1 MPDAAQPAVAETDAM
16 NFADSAKASCMRKAE
31 TFLPT
36 ASRDNNAS
44 NSSNASN
51 AELSFKNWGYRHAS
65 RRNFAVRGLN
75 LTIHAGQRVLLLG
88 ASGIGKSTIL
98 SGAAGLIGN
107 DVVAKNSLESSAIHS
122 SSSSSSSSSNSAH
135 NMVSAK
141 SQQAVLVED
150 ADGGVS
156 EGCVLVDGIPVR
168 KARGRVGL
176 VLQDPD
182 AQAIF
187 QRLGD
192 NVAFGPENM
201 NVPRSEIWDRVRES
215 LKKVGLDGLQ
225 LHRATAH
232 LSGGQLQRL
241 ALAGALAMQP
251 SVLLLD
257 EPTAN
262 LDPDGTQQIVGAVRA
277 VLDSTR
283 ATMVLVEHHA
293 EPWID
298 MIDRVVVLGLENA
311 QSTLAAN
318 DSPANKTSESASF
331 ANNLDTVHDDDI
343 ARADSSRTV
352 IVADG
357 TPDEVFTRTDLDFE
371 DLGIWLP
378 ERYKRNAKSS
388 ESKSSENKSS
398 ESTESSEKYYE
409 NCDPA
414 EGCGEVLLST
424 RDLAISH
431 NSEPIA
437 KHINLEFKAGQI
449 TALVGANGAGKSTLS
464 LTLAGLLPAVSGE
477 VVASDALAEGTNGT
491 DPMKWKS
498 PDLAKR
504 ISYVFQNPEH
514 QFACGSV
521 LDEVMLGP
529 LRTGVSADEARA
541 KAEELLKRFRLA
553 RYAKANPYTLSGGE
567 KRRLTVAASLAAAP
581 RVLILDEPTFGQD
594 RKTWLQIIRLIA
606 SLRSDGVSIIVVTHD
621 RELVEALGARLVELV
636 ADTEVSKNANK
647 SKNANESKNANKSG
661 EDFASIVDS
670 DAVSGELVADA
681 SQKTRVSGEH
691 KSSAALSATT
701 SATEISRIKV
711 SAVNNRNEEAKLSSR
726 SPLLASMNPVF
737 RIFGAFIA
745 SIPLLFTLDCV
756 SASIALLL
764 EFVIFACIKLPPW
777 RVIRLSW
784 PVWVGAPT
792 SALTVLLYGK
802 SGGNTWF
809 QWWLMHATDRSAM
822 LAVATS
828 LRILAIG
835 IPAIVTVIGM
845 DATDLADA
853 FSQVLHLPDRFVYG
867 GLAGIRLF
875 GVLQDDWAALT
886 ASRRSRGLGDEHRV
900 RAFFPQS
907 FALLVLSIRRSTTLA
922 TAMEARGF
930 GGVGARS
937 HARVSS
943 VHARDWWF
951 LVVCTLVPSVAVAA
965 ALYFGTFAFLGGA

>member
-1 MPDAAQPAVAETDAM
+1 MPDAVKSQE
-16 NFADSAKASCMRKAE
+16 SE
-31 TFLPT
+31 TFLPS
-36 ASRDNNAS
+36 ASSDCNSDSSANNA
-44 NSSNASN
+44 NKASKANN
-51 AELSFKNWGYRHAS
+51 AELRFEHWGYRHAS
-65 RRNFAVRGLN
+65 RRAFAVRGLD
-75 LTIHAGQRVLLLG
+75 LTIKAGQRVLLLG

-107 DVVAKNSLESSAIHS
+107 DFVAKNSAKDSVE
-122 SSSSSSSSSNSAH
+122 NSEDG
-135 NMVSAK
+135 AK
-141 SQQAVLVED
+141 SQQTTLVED

-156 EGCVLVDGIPVR
+156 EGCVLVDGVPVR
-168 KARGRVGL
+168 RARGRVGL

-201 NVPRSEIWDRVRES
+201 NVPRNEIWDRVRKS
-215 LKKVGLDGLQ
+215 LKEVGLDGLQ
-225 LHRATAH
+225 LHRSTLH
-232 LSGGQLQRL
+232 LSGGQMQRL

-277 VLDSTR
+277 VLDSTH

-298 MIDRVVVLGLENA
+298 MIDRVVVLGLENDE
-311 QSTLAAN
+311 AAN
-318 DSPANKTSESASF
+318 GKDANGETVHSE
-331 ANNLDTVHDDDI
+331 TVHDDDI
-343 ARADSSRTV
+343 ARAASSRTV

-357 TPDEVFTRTDLDFE
+357 TPDEVFNRTDLDFE

-378 ERYKRNAKSS
+378 ERYKKNVKSS
-388 ESKSSENKSS
+388 ANESFVINSSANA
-398 ESTESSEKYYE
+398 ESSEKYYE
-409 NCDPA
+409 NCNPA
-414 EGCGEVLLST
+414 EGYGEVLLST
-424 RDLAISH
+424 KDLAISH

-437 KHINLEFKAGQI
+437 RHINLEFKAGQI

-477 VVASDALAEGTNGT
+477 VVASDALAQGANGT

-541 KAEELLKRFRLA
+541 KAQELLKRFRLA

-606 SLRSDGVSIIVVTHD
+606 SLRSGGVSIIVVTHD

-636 ADTEVSKNANK
+636 PDAKAEAAEMSAAEASAFEAKSTE
-647 SKNANESKNANKSG
+647 
-661 EDFASIVDS
+661 
-670 DAVSGELVADA
+670 
-681 SQKTRVSGEH
+681 
-691 KSSAALSATT
+691 ALSATT
-701 SATEISRIKV
+701 GATDISRIKV
-711 SAVNNRNEEAKLSSR
+711 SAVNNRDEEAKLSSK
-726 SPLLASMNPVF
+726 SPLLASINPVF
-737 RIFGAFIA
+737 RIFGAFAA

-756 SASIALLL
+756 SASVALLL
-764 EFVIFACIKLPPW
+764 EFVIFACIKLLPW

-835 IPAIVTVIGM
+835 VPSIVMVIGL

-937 HARVSS
+937 HARVSR
-943 VHARDWWF
+943 VRARDWWIF
-951 LVVCTLVPSVAVAA
+951 AVCAIVPSVAVAT

>member
-1 MPDAAQPAVAETDAM
+1 MPDATQSQE
-16 NFADSAKASCMRKAE
+16 SE

-36 ASRDNNAS
+36 DLSDRKSISNASDASRASDNA
-44 NSSNASN
+44 SNASN
-51 AELSFKNWGYRHAS
+51 AELCFENWGYRHAS
-65 RRNFAVRGLN
+65 RRAFAVRGLD
-75 LTIHAGQRVLLLG
+75 LTIKAGQRVLLLG

-107 DVVAKNSLESSAIHS
+107 DFVAKN
-122 SSSSSSSSSNSAH
+122 
-135 NMVSAK
+135 SAK
-141 SQQAVLVED
+141 SQQTTLVED

-156 EGCVLVDGIPVR
+156 EGCVLVDGVPVR
-168 KARGRVGL
+168 RARGRVGL

-201 NVPRSEIWDRVRES
+201 NVPRSEIWDRVRKS
-215 LKKVGLDGLQ
+215 LKEVGLDGLQ
-225 LHRATAH
+225 LHRSTSH
-232 LSGGQLQRL
+232 LSGGQMQRL

-277 VLDSTR
+277 VLDSTH

-298 MIDRVVVLGLENA
+298 MIDRVVVLGLENDE
-311 QSTLAAN
+311 AAN
-318 DSPANKTSESASF
+318 GKA
-331 ANNLDTVHDDDI
+331 ANNETVHDDDI
-343 ARADSSRTV
+343 ARVASSRTV

-357 TPDEVFTRTDLDFE
+357 TPDEVFNRTDLDFE

-378 ERYKRNAKSS
+378 ERYKKNVKSS
-388 ESKSSENKSS
+388 ANESSVSNSSANA
-398 ESTESSEKYYE
+398 ESSEKYYE
-409 NCDPA
+409 NCSPA
-414 EGCGEVLLST
+414 EGYGEVLLST
-424 RDLAISH
+424 KDLAISH

-437 KHINLEFKAGQI
+437 RHINLEFKAGQI

-477 VVASDALAEGTNGT
+477 VVASDALAQGTNGT

-541 KAEELLKRFRLA
+541 KAQELLKRFRLA

-606 SLRSDGVSIIVVTHD
+606 SLRSEGVSIIVVTHD

-636 ADTEVSKNANK
+636 PDAKAEAAEMSAAEVS
-647 SKNANESKNANKSG
+647 
-661 EDFASIVDS
+661 ASEV
-670 DAVSGELVADA
+670 
-681 SQKTRVSGEH
+681 
-691 KSSAALSATT
+691 KSSEALSATT
-701 SATEISRIKV
+701 GATDISRIKV
-711 SAVNNRNEEAKLSSR
+711 SAVNNRDEEAKLSSK
-726 SPLLASMNPVF
+726 SPLLASINPVF
-737 RIFGAFIA
+737 RIFGAFAA
-745 SIPLLFTLDCV
+745 SIPLFFTLDCV
-756 SASIALLL
+756 SASVALLL

-835 IPAIVTVIGM
+835 VPSIVMVIGL

-930 GGVGARS
+930 GGIGARS
-937 HARVSS
+937 HARVSR
-943 VHARDWWF
+943 VRARDWWIF
-951 LVVCTLVPSVAVAA
+951 AVCAIVPSVAVVT

>member
-1 MPDAAQPAVAETDAM
+1 MPDATQSQE
-16 NFADSAKASCMRKAE
+16 SE

-36 ASRDNNAS
+36 DLSDRKSISNASDASRASDNA
-44 NSSNASN
+44 SNASN
-51 AELSFKNWGYRHAS
+51 AELRFENWGYRHAS
-65 RRNFAVRGLN
+65 RRAFAVRGLD
-75 LTIHAGQRVLLLG
+75 LTIKAGQRVLLLG

-107 DVVAKNSLESSAIHS
+107 DFVAKN
-122 SSSSSSSSSNSAH
+122 
-135 NMVSAK
+135 SAK
-141 SQQAVLVED
+141 SQQTTLVED

-156 EGCVLVDGIPVR
+156 EGCVLVDGVPVR
-168 KARGRVGL
+168 RARGRVGL

-201 NVPRSEIWDRVRES
+201 NVPRSEIWDRVRKS
-215 LKKVGLDGLQ
+215 LKEVGLDGLQ
-225 LHRATAH
+225 LHRSTSH
-232 LSGGQLQRL
+232 LSGGQMQRL

-277 VLDSTR
+277 VLDSTH

-298 MIDRVVVLGLENA
+298 MIDRVVVLGLENDE
-311 QSTLAAN
+311 AAN
-318 DSPANKTSESASF
+318 GKA
-331 ANNLDTVHDDDI
+331 ANNETVHDDDI
-343 ARADSSRTV
+343 ARVASSRTV

-357 TPDEVFTRTDLDFE
+357 TPDEVFNRTDLDFE

-378 ERYKRNAKSS
+378 ERYKKNVKSS
-388 ESKSSENKSS
+388 ANESSVSNSSANA
-398 ESTESSEKYYE
+398 ESSEKYYE
-409 NCDPA
+409 NCSPA
-414 EGCGEVLLST
+414 EGYGEVLLST
-424 RDLAISH
+424 KDLAISH

-437 KHINLEFKAGQI
+437 RHINLEFKAGQI

-477 VVASDALAEGTNGT
+477 VVASDALAQGTNGT

-529 LRTGVSADEARA
+529 LRTGVSADEARV
-541 KAEELLKRFRLA
+541 KAQELLKRFRLA

-606 SLRSDGVSIIVVTHD
+606 SLRSEGVSIIVVTHD
-621 RELVEALGARLVELV
+621 RELVEVLGARLVELV
-636 ADTEVSKNANK
+636 PDVKAEAAEMSAAEVS
-647 SKNANESKNANKSG
+647 
-661 EDFASIVDS
+661 ASEV
-670 DAVSGELVADA
+670 
-681 SQKTRVSGEH
+681 
-691 KSSAALSATT
+691 KSSEALSATT
-701 SATEISRIKV
+701 GATDISRIKV
-711 SAVNNRNEEAKLSSR
+711 SAVNNRDEEAKLSSK
-726 SPLLASMNPVF
+726 SPLLAPINPVF
-737 RIFGAFIA
+737 RIFGAFAA

-756 SASIALLL
+756 SASVALLL

-835 IPAIVTVIGM
+835 VPSIVMVIGL

-937 HARVSS
+937 HARVSR
-943 VHARDWWF
+943 VRARDWWIF
-951 LVVCTLVPSVAVAA
+951 AVCAIVPSVAVAA

>member
-16 NFADSAKASCMRKAE
+16 NFADSAKASCVRKAE

-122 SSSSSSSSSNSAH
+122 SSSSSNNSAH
-135 NMVSAK
+135 NTVSAK
-141 SQQAVLVED
+141 SQQTVLVED

-201 NVPRSEIWDRVRES
+201 NVPRSEIWSRVRES

-298 MIDRVVVLGLENA
+298 MIDRVVVLGLENNEA
-311 QSTLAAN
+311 ASGKAAN
-318 DSPANKTSESASF
+318 DES
-331 ANNLDTVHDDDI
+331 VHDDDI

-388 ESKSSENKSS
+388 ENKSSESKSS

-541 KAEELLKRFRLA
+541 NAEELLKRFRLA

-606 SLRSDGVSIIVVTHD
+606 SLRSEGVSIIVVTHD

-636 ADTEVSKNANK
+636 ADTEVSKNAN
-647 SKNANESKNANKSG
+647 ESKNATESG
-661 EDFASIVDS
+661 EDCASVVDS
-670 DAVSGELVADA
+670 DAVSGELVTDA

-745 SIPLLFTLDCV
+745 SMPLLFTLDCV

-951 LVVCTLVPSVAVAA
+951 LVVCALVPSVAVAA

>member
-1 MPDAAQPAVAETDAM
+1 MPDAAQPAVDKAFTADATY
-16 NFADSAKASCMRKAE
+16 SQQAE

-36 ASRDNNAS
+36 DSRDNNAG
-44 NSSNASN
+44 NASNASN
-51 AELSFKNWGYRHAS
+51 AGNAELCFENWGYRHAS
-65 RRNFAVRGLN
+65 RHNFAVRGLN
-75 LTIHAGQRVLLLG
+75 LTIQAGQRVLLLG

-107 DVVAKNSLESSAIHS
+107 DVARKGNAT
-122 SSSSSSSSSNSAH
+122 
-135 NMVSAK
+135 
-141 SQQAVLVED
+141 LVED

-156 EGCVLVDGIPVR
+156 EGRVLVDGVSVR
-168 KARGRVGL
+168 KARGRVGM

-201 NVPRSEIWDRVRES
+201 NVPRDEIWDRVRES
-215 LKKVGLDGLQ
+215 LEKVGLDGLQ

-262 LDPDGTQQIVGAVRA
+262 LDPDGTRQIVGAVRA

-298 MIDRVVVLGLENA
+298 MIDRVVVLGL
-311 QSTLAAN
+311 
-318 DSPANKTSESASF
+318 DGESV
-331 ANNLDTVHDDDI
+331 ANNETSRDETVHDDDI
-343 ARADSSRTV
+343 ARAASSRTV

-357 TPDEVFTRTDLDFE
+357 TPDEVFTRADLDFE

-378 ERYKRNAKSS
+378 ERYKKNVKSSANESSVSNSS
-388 ESKSSENKSS
+388 ESNSSANA
-398 ESTESSEKYYE
+398 ESSEKYYE

-414 EGCGEVLLST
+414 EGYGEVLLST
-424 RDLAISH
+424 KDLAISH
-431 NSEPIA
+431 NDTPIA
-437 KHINLEFKAGQI
+437 QHINLEFKAGQI

-464 LTLAGLLPAVSGE
+464 LTLAGLLPAVGGE
-477 VVASDALAEGTNGT
+477 VVAGEELAKGANGT

-529 LRTGVSADEARA
+529 LRTGVPASEARV
-541 KAEELLKRFRLA
+541 KAEELLKRFRLD

-606 SLRSDGVSIIVVTHD
+606 SLRSEGVSIIVVTHD

-636 ADTEVSKNANK
+636 PE
-647 SKNANESKNANKSG
+647 SG
-661 EDFASIVDS
+661 EGKSAATSAADASPAAAS
-670 DAVSGELVADA
+670 SAVADA
-681 SQKTRVSGEH
+681 E
-691 KSSAALSATT
+691 SSAFSESSEAISATT
-701 SATEISRIKV
+701 DATNISRIKV

-726 SPLLASMNPVF
+726 SPLLASLNPVY
-737 RIFGAFIA
+737 RIFGAFIV
-745 SIPLLFTLDCV
+745 SMPLMFTLDCL
-756 SASIALLL
+756 SASVALVL
-764 EFVIFACIKLPPW
+764 EFAIFACIKLTPL

-809 QWWLMHATDRSAM
+809 QWWLMHATDRSAL

-835 IPAIVTVIGM
+835 IPAIVTVIGL

-886 ASRRSRGLGDEHRV
+886 ASRRSRGLGDERRV

-922 TAMEARGF
+922 VAMEARGF
-930 GGVGARS
+930 GGARARS
-937 HARVSS
+937 HARVSR
-943 VHARDWWF
+943 VHVRDWLF
-951 LVVCTLVPSVAVAA
+951 LVVCALVPLVAVAA

>member
-1 MPDAAQPAVAETDAM
+1 MPDATQSQE
-16 NFADSAKASCMRKAE
+16 SE

-36 ASRDNNAS
+36 DLSDRKSISNASDASRASDNA
-44 NSSNASN
+44 SNASN
-51 AELSFKNWGYRHAS
+51 AELRFENWGYRHAS
-65 RRNFAVRGLN
+65 RRAFAVRGLD
-75 LTIHAGQRVLLLG
+75 LTIKAGQRVLLLG

-107 DVVAKNSLESSAIHS
+107 DFVAKN
-122 SSSSSSSSSNSAH
+122 
-135 NMVSAK
+135 SAK
-141 SQQAVLVED
+141 SQQTTLVED

-156 EGCVLVDGIPVR
+156 EGCVLVDGVPVR
-168 KARGRVGL
+168 RARGRVGL

-201 NVPRSEIWDRVRES
+201 NVPRNEIWDRVRKS
-215 LKKVGLDGLQ
+215 LKEVGLDGLQ
-225 LHRATAH
+225 LHRSTSH
-232 LSGGQLQRL
+232 LSGGQMQRL

-262 LDPDGTQQIVGAVRA
+262 LDPDGTQQIVGAVRT
-277 VLDSTR
+277 VLDSTH

-293 EPWID
+293 EPWVD
-298 MIDRVVVLGLENA
+298 MIDRVVVLGLENDEA
-311 QSTLAAN
+311 VNGKDAN
-318 DSPANKTSESASF
+318 DE
-331 ANNLDTVHDDDI
+331 TVHDDDI
-343 ARADSSRTV
+343 ARAASSRTV

-357 TPDEVFTRTDLDFE
+357 TPDEVFNRTDLDFE

-378 ERYKRNAKSS
+378 ERYKKNV
-388 ESKSSENKSS
+388 KSSENNSS
-398 ESTESSEKYYE
+398 AINSYE

-414 EGCGEVLLST
+414 EGYGEVLLST
-424 RDLAISH
+424 KDLAISH

-437 KHINLEFKAGQI
+437 RHINLEFKAGQI
-449 TALVGANGAGKSTLS
+449 TALVGSNGAGKSTLS

-477 VVASDALAEGTNGT
+477 VVASDALAQGANGT

-529 LRTGVSADEARA
+529 LRTGVSPDEARA
-541 KAEELLKRFRLA
+541 KAQELLKRFRLA
-553 RYAKANPYTLSGGE
+553 RYANANPYTLSGGE

-606 SLRSDGVSIIVVTHD
+606 SLRSEGVSIIVVTHD
-621 RELVEALGARLVELV
+621 RELVEVLGARLVELV
-636 ADTEVSKNANK
+636 PDAKAEAVEAKSTEVL
-647 SKNANESKNANKSG
+647 
-661 EDFASIVDS
+661 
-670 DAVSGELVADA
+670 AV
-681 SQKTRVSGEH
+681 
-691 KSSAALSATT
+691 KSSETKSTETKSSEALSATT
-701 SATEISRIKV
+701 SATDISRIKV
-711 SAVNNRNEEAKLSSR
+711 SAVNNRDEEAKLSSK
-726 SPLLASMNPVF
+726 SPLLASINPVF
-737 RIFGAFIA
+737 RIFGAFAA

-756 SASIALLL
+756 SASVALLL

-809 QWWLMHATDRSAM
+809 QWWLIHATDRSAM

-835 IPAIVTVIGM
+835 VPSIVMVIGL

-937 HARVSS
+937 HARVSR
-943 VHARDWWF
+943 VRARDWWIF
-951 LVVCTLVPSVAVAA
+951 AVCAIVPSVAVAA